1 LDDFALSQ
9 GGFST
14 MQHDFKD
21 SPVKAHTHMGQGP
34 VLVGSTAVKARPRL
48 DQRPGLIKN
57 TTVKLKLVL
66 ILLTLTLLP
75 IFLIGY
81 LSYNSFRT
89 TLTQKIVKA
98 SLDRLSQT
106 VVNIQ
111 LKLNEFEN
119 ISVRLFIN
127 QEFNTTIKS
136 YLSDKDPKTTLQGKT
151 EISAYFNEYMISN
164 QDIFAFMFICDRDL
178 ERSVIVTKDY
188 YQDFLDLSRHF
199 KETTTYRNILK
210 AGGGIVW
217 SSSIK
222 LNLNHYLVL
231 GRQIKNSLDG
241 ESLGILAIIIDEEKI
256 DRLTNLNVYKQ
267 LNFSLGQI
275 DNYGFII
282 NNSGEIV
289 STPFKEEIG
298 KNLVDI
304 MKNNAPIK
312 AILTDP
318 VSDRDYGSEIN
329 QGSLITEVNRKQTL
343 VTYKTIGSKIG
354 VGGKSGWRLLSIT
367 PTSDLY
373 AEVRSIGL
381 STLLIGVIF
390 GILAII
396 LGLKLERLLQTRK

>member
-1 LDDFALSQ
+1 
-9 GGFST
+9 
-14 MQHDFKD
+14 MQHDLKD
-21 SPVKAHTHMGQGP
+21 SPVKAHTHVGQGP
-34 VLVGSTAVKARPRL
+34 VLVGNTAVKARSRQ
-48 DQRPGLIKN
+48 DRRPGLFKN

-127 QEFNTTIKS
+127 QEFNNTIKS

-151 EISAYFNEYMISN
+151 EIAAYFNEYMISN

-267 LNFSLGQI
+267 LSFSLGEI

-329 QGSLITEVNRKQTL
+329 QGSLITEVNRKQTV

-381 STLLIGVIF
+381 ITLLIGVIF

-396 LGLKLERLLQTRK
+396 LGLKLERLLQPKR